1 MAMLF
6 SKVLFDLA
14 ENLISSYLYPLKCE
28 CEVRR
33 CLNEKYLHY
42 RHKTQIYS
50 NFYKFFCPPQ
60 KLKFYPTYGYE
71 KKMFEN
77 WQIFM
82 HLYLRC
88 NQMHFEWILAVN
100 LSKIET
106 SI

>member
-42 RHKTQIYS
+42 RHKPKFIVIFTEAQILS
-50 NFYKFFCPPQ
+50 NV
-60 KLKFYPTYGYE
+60 YE
-71 KKMFEN
+71 N
-77 WQIFM
+77 LQ
-82 HLYLRC
+82 LLL
-88 NQMHFEWILAVN
+88 LA
-100 LSKIET
+100 L
-106 SI
+106 

>member
-50 NFYKFFCPPQ
+50 KFFCPPPQ

-71 KKMFEN
+71 KKN
-77 WQIFM
+77 C
-82 HLYLRC
+82 LRTGGFSC
-88 NQMHFEWILAVN
+88 IYILDVTKCILN
-100 LSKIET
+100 GF
-106 SI
+106 